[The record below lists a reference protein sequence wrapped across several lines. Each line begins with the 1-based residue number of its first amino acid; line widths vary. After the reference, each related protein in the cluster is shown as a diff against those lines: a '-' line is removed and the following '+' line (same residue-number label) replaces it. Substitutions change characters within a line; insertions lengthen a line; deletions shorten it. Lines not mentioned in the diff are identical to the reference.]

1 MLIALLDGRLLRR
14 LVRRELRSRFIGS
27 SAGWLW
33 LFVNPLLLL
42 GVYAVVFG
50 MIFRARAPEA
60 LEMPFVAWLAIA
72 LWPWLGFS
80 ESVLR
85 ASESIPEHGAL
96 ISKVPMQRE
105 LLPLSSSIAS
115 FVLQLAGYLVVLLV
129 IAAFGIRITPAGAFN
144 ALFVL
149 AVLLALGCA
158 LGLFAA
164 ALRVFFRDLQQ
175 LLPTLMMLWFFLTPI
190 LYAPEFLPEQL
201 RALVYAN
208 PLAGLM
214 TELRAALLYGEVLPG
229 PYAMVMAAVAAA
241 LLAAGLAF
249 FRRLA
254 PFFEDFL

>member
-1 MLIALLDGRLLRR
+1 MLLQLI
-14 LVRRELRSRFIGS
+14 RREMRSRFVGS

-33 LFVNPLLLL
+33 LIVNPLLLL

-60 LEMPFVAWLAIA
+60 LDVPFVAWLAVA

-80 ESVLR
+80 EAILR
-85 ASESIPEHGAL
+85 ASESIPEHAAL

-105 LLPLSSSIAS
+105 LLPLSSAAAS
-115 FVLQLAGYLVVLLV
+115 FLLQMAGYAVVLGV
-129 IAAFGIRITPAGAFN
+129 IAAAGVGLAPAGALN

-149 AVLLALGCA
+149 AVLLVLGCGI
-158 LGLFAA
+158 GLIAG

-175 LLPTLMMLWFFLTPI
+175 LLPTLLMLWFFLTPI
-190 LYAPEFLPEQL
+190 LYAPELLPEQL
-201 RALVYAN
+201 RILVYAN
-208 PLAGLM
+208 PIAGLM
-214 TELRAALLYGEVLPG
+214 TELRAALLEGDALPSG
-229 PYAMVMAAVAAA
+229 YAAGMALVAAA
-241 LLAAGLAF
+241 VVAAGLWF

>member
-1 MLIALLDGRLLRR
+1 MFST
-14 LVRRELRSRFIGS
+14 LVIRELRGRFVGS

-33 LFVNPLLLL
+33 LIVNPLLLL

-60 LEMPFVAWLAIA
+60 LDVPFVAWLAVA

-80 ESVLR
+80 EAILR
-85 ASESIPEHGAL
+85 ASESIPEHAAL

-105 LLPLSSSIAS
+105 LLPLSSAVAS
-115 FVLQLAGYLVVLLV
+115 FLLQMAGYAVVLGV
-129 IAAFGIRITPAGAFN
+129 IAAAGVGLAPTGALN

-149 AVLLALGCA
+149 AVLLVLGCG
-158 LGLFAA
+158 LGLIAG

-175 LLPTLMMLWFFLTPI
+175 LLPTLLMLWFFLTPI
-190 LYAPEFLPEQL
+190 LYAPELLPEQL
-201 RALVYAN
+201 RILVYAN
-208 PLAGLM
+208 PIAGLM
-214 TELRAALLYGEVLPG
+214 TELRAALLEGDALPG
-229 PYAMVMAAVAAA
+229 GYAAGMALAAAAV
-241 LLAAGLAF
+241 LAAGLWF